1 MKKTLRRN
9 FLLSSLC
16 VAALPSLSVATEK
29 KTTKDMPLRR
39 KNAEISE
46 EECWKVIN
54 DVPHAVLA
62 TADSAGIPY
71 GVPITPWVYKG
82 KIYFHGAGANTGR
95 RAENLKQNPY
105 ATLTYIARDKTNEH
119 KLDVDYVSVIVS
131 GPVKLLEDKQEKI
144 NMMRALMKRHTPS
157 VDIEKELSKRELKI
171 AAVTNVYELTP
182 EKITGKAKGPA
193 YKDYFGK
200 ERQAPANK

>member
-1 MKKTLRRN
+1 MKETLRRN

-16 VAALPSLSVATEK
+16 IAATPALGIASEK
-29 KTTKDMPLRR
+29 KSTKDMPLRR

-46 EECWKVIN
+46 EECWNVIN
-54 DVPHAVLA
+54 AVPHAVLA
-62 TADSAGIPY
+62 TADSTGIPY
-71 GVPITPWVYKG
+71 GVPITPWVYEG

-105 ATLTYIARDKTNEH
+105 ATLTYIARGKTNES

-131 GPVKLLEDKQEKI
+131 GPVKVLEDKQEKV

-157 VDIEKELSKRELKI
+157 VDIEKEISKRELKI
-171 AAVTNVYELTP
+171 AAVTNIYELTP
-182 EKITGKAKGPA
+182 ERITGKAKGPA
-193 YKDYFGK
+193 YKEYFGK
-200 ERQAPANK
+200 ERPAQVNK